1 VDGHVHDGEERIR
14 VALGPVALDG
24 GADAGLGKD
33 EVGEVGRAEGLGV
46 GLELLGDEALE
57 GDVVD
62 IGVRVEEL
70 EVDVDEALL
79 RAADEDE
86 RSASATKA
94 MRGTH
99 DVAVVAVVVCGG
111 LLAFG
116 HRGRR

>member
-24 GADAGLGKD
+24 GADAGLGEY
-33 EVGEVGRAEGLGV
+33 EVGEVGGSKRFGV
-46 GLELLGDEALE
+46 GLELLDDEALE

-62 IGVRVEEL
+62 IGVWVEEL

-79 RAADEDE
+79 CAANDDQ
-86 RSASATKA
+86 RSASMTEA
-94 MRGTH
+94 RRRTH